1 MFSVLIT
8 VSLSEFDECVAG
20 PLGSAAMTAD
30 LHVTDRLVYL
40 ENHDNGVVVIRLNR
54 PKVNAISP
62 ELTDAL
68 LECVDHLHAHLP
80 AAVVVYGGER
90 AFAAGADISRFGGPE
105 EARVIGGSLRR
116 AFDALA
122 ALPRVTIAA
131 VTGFALGGGCE
142 LSMSCDLRVAA
153 DNAKFGQPEIL
164 LGIIPGA
171 GGTQRLARLVG
182 PSRAKDICL
191 SGRQVD
197 AAEALR
203 IGLADRV
210 VPAAEVLSASLDW
223 AAEFARGPLTVQGYC
238 KRAIDGGLDGSLAAG
253 LTLEQDQFIAAFATE
268 DSQIGV
274 KSFLEN
280 GPGKAAFTGR

>member
-1 MFSVLIT
+1 MIDVFS
-8 VSLSEFDECVAG
+8 S
-20 PLGSAAMTAD
+20 
-30 LHVTDRLVYL
+30 DRLVYL
-40 ENHDNGVVVIRLNR
+40 EPLDRGVVVIRLNR
-54 PKVNAISP
+54 PKVNAINP
-62 ELTDAL
+62 ELTHEL
-68 LECVDHLHAHLP
+68 LECVDHLHADLP
-80 AAVVVYGGER
+80 GAVVVYGGER
-90 AFAAGADISRFGGPE
+90 AFAAGADITRFGGPD

-131 VTGFALGGGCE
+131 VTGYALGGGCE
-142 LSMSCDLRVAA
+142 LAMSCDFRLAA

-197 AAEALR
+197 AQEALQ
-203 IGLADRV
+203 IGLANRV
-210 VPAAEVLSASLDW
+210 VPAADVFSAACEW
-223 AAEFARGPLTVQGYC
+223 AAEFARGPLTVQSHA

-253 LTLEQDQFIAAFATE
+253 LTLEQDQFVASFGTE

-274 KSFLEN
+274 KSFVAN

>member
-1 MFSVLIT
+1 MT
-8 VSLSEFDECVAG
+8 VDLT
-20 PLGSAAMTAD
+20 SA
-30 LHVTDRLVYL
+30 DRLVYL
-40 ENHDNGVVVIRLNR
+40 ERHDDGVVVIRLNR
-54 PKVNAISP
+54 PKVNAINP
-62 ELTDAL
+62 ELAAAL
-68 LECVDHLHAHLP
+68 LECVDHLYADLP
-80 AAVVVYGGER
+80 GAVVVYGGER
-90 AFAAGADISRFGGPE
+90 AFAAGADIARFGGPE
-105 EARVIGGSLRR
+105 EARVIGANLRR

-131 VTGFALGGGCE
+131 VTGYALGGGCE
-142 LSMSCDLRVAA
+142 LSMSCDLRLAA

-197 AAEALR
+197 AEEALR

-210 VPAAEVLSASLDW
+210 VPAAEVLTSALAW
-223 AAEFARGPLTVQGYC
+223 AAEFAKGPLTVQAYA
-238 KRAIDGGLDGSLAAG
+238 KRAVDGGLDGSLAAG
-253 LTLEQDQFIAAFATE
+253 LTLEQDLFVASFRTE

-280 GPGKAAFTGR
+280 GPGKAVFMGK